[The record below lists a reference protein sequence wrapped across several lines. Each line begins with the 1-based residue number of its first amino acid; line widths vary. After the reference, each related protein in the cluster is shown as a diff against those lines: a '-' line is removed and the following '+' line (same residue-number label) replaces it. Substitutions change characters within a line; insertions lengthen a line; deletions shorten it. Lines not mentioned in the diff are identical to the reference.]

1 MKRINRGLYSNYGM
15 IAAALL
21 VITTFD
27 TLSGYFFGS
36 LGQLALLEAIMTIML
51 IAMLFM
57 KLHHFM
63 LCVPYAFLAVTSF
76 FHSESY
82 LTTAFDF
89 TLYFLMFI
97 MCLLLLTDI
106 LPQKAKDI
114 ISKLWFVPAVLWF
127 LYNII
132 ILFIFINSYGSLGF
146 AVNVIL
152 TVVYAAAHLFV
163 GLWLKRPYKTN

>member
-1 MKRINRGLYSNYGM
+1 MKRINRQIYSNYGM

-36 LGQLALLEAIMTIML
+36 LGRLALTEAIMTIML

-57 KLHHFM
+57 KLYHFM
-63 LCVPYAFLAVTSF
+63 LCAPYAFLAVTSF
-76 FHSESY
+76 FHGESY

-89 TLYFLMFI
+89 TLYILMFI

-114 ISKLWFVPAVLWF
+114 LSKLCFFPAALWF

-132 ILFIFINSYGSLGF
+132 ILFVFINSYGSLGF